1 MSPGPDLSLTRRTFL
16 RRSLQAAGALA
27 TLPAAACAPRDAG
40 GAATSL
46 RVIGPAELVILE
58 AVTETFVPSGGAF
71 PVGAREVD
79 LARRIDALLA
89 GQGPEV
95 ARGLRGA
102 LWLTE
107 LGAGPLSGRFAR
119 FTRLSPASRERA
131 IRALAESDLALPRDV
146 FAGLKQVS
154 LFAFYAQPES
164 WPPTGYEGPWLA
176 RGVSSS

>member
-1 MSPGPDLSLTRRTFL
+1 MSPGLDLALTRRTFL
-16 RRSLQAAGALA
+16 RRSLQAAGVLA
-27 TLPAAACAPRDAG
+27 TLPAAACAPHPTTG
-40 GAATSL
+40 GAASL
-46 RVIGPAELVILE
+46 RVIGPAELPILE

-89 GQGPEV
+89 GQGPDV

-107 LGAGPLSGRFAR
+107 LGAGPLSGQFGR
-119 FTRLSPASRERA
+119 FTRLAPESRERA
-131 IRALAESDLALPRDV
+131 IRALAESPLALPRDV

-164 WPPTGYEGPWLA
+164 WPATGYEGPWVA
-176 RGVSSS
+176 RGGPSP